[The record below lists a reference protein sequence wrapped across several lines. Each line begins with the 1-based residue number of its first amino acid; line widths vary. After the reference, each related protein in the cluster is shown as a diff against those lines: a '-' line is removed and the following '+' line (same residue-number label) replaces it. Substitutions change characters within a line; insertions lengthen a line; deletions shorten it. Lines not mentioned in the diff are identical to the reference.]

1 MDVRGGGK
9 KSYAFLDRNRG
20 IEWRIRA
27 LHPFRRVEH
36 VPYGVYL
43 NGAIRAE
50 NQIIFDQ
57 RGVTK
62 NPVDRRIW
70 SKTWQRDRGVDTVI
84 RFSPLRLTKTAF
96 LELSK
101 KTETELRNDEFCN

>member
-1 MDVRGGGK
+1 MRFWIAIGGLSDVSGL
-9 KSYAFLDRNRG
+9 ST
-20 IEWRIRA
+20 
-27 LHPFRRVEH
+27 HFRRVEH

-62 NPVDRRIW
+62 NPVDRRI
-70 SKTWQRDRGVDTVI
+70 
-84 RFSPLRLTKTAF
+84 
-96 LELSK
+96 
-101 KTETELRNDEFCN
+101 